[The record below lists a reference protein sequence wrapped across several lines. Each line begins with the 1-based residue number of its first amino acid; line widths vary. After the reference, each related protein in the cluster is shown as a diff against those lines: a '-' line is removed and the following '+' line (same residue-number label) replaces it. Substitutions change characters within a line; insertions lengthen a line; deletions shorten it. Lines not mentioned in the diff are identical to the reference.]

1 LGVELQALSPREIQ
15 ARVRA
20 GASVEQVISE
30 TGWPADKVER
40 YAEPPLRERAYIVEL
55 AQRAEVRGPSGT
67 HTLGELVADTWRG
80 AQWDAYRTEDGRWRV
95 IASSERER
103 ATWIYEPAGRSVH
116 AVDDR
121 AAGLIGREPTGQTS
135 TPASAPVPEPGR
147 QTAAEAEVAVERP
160 RLVSVPDPTPPA
172 PQPDSPPQRE
182 ETARPGKKTKRGRAR
197 VPSWDEILFGAT
209 RSDD

>member
-1 LGVELQALSPREIQ
+1 M
-15 ARVRA
+15 RA

-95 IASSERER
+95 IASSERDR

-121 AAGLIGREPTGQTS
+121 AAGLIGREATGQTS